1 MLRGERM
8 KRLLMLV
15 IMTILVLATA
25 STVFATKD
33 FNNLKP
39 CPLSTDQYSYAYN
52 KKTGYTTYSYFDKDY
67 NYLGMEQFDAY
78 RNLIIDTYTGTCGA
92 Y

>member
-15 IMTILVLATA
+15 IMTILILTTA
-25 STVFATKD
+25 STVFAGKD
-33 FNNLKP
+33 FNHLKP
-39 CPLSTDQYSYAYN
+39 CPSSTDQYSYAYN
-52 KKTGYTTYSYFDKDY
+52 KKTGYATYSYFDKDNY
-67 NYLGMEQFDAY
+67 YLGMEQFDAY
-78 RNLIIDTYTGTCGA
+78 GNLIIDTYYGTCGA